1 MPTSSVGVCHMTWW
15 LFCPFLLSLLTLLS
29 ILPIK
34 SAHHCHKEYPVSLFF
49 IFLLSMPLSFRVMP
63 RNCFIILQRQVLFLK
78 ELQGHL
84 LKSLPPRVLGSWG
97 EDSSKQWKQQI
108 KLHRTHSLGT
118 TRRQTTWHTASHLYV
133 EKQAPN
139 SSKVNLWNPSA
150 ITHAEQRSLKKCTR
164 RGRKDWDKNPL
175 EKESWPTC
183 ENCEKRI
190 LITMKVMNSVEML
203 NSVSRTQ

>member
-1 MPTSSVGVCHMTWW
+1 MPTSSVGVCHMTRW

-139 SSKVNLWNPSA
+139 SSKVNFWNPSA
-150 ITHAEQRSLKKCTR
+150 NTHAEKGLWKNAQGEERIEIKTPWKRKLTHVWKLWKKNLNNDE
-164 RGRKDWDKNPL
+164 GNEFSGD
-175 EKESWPTC
+175 
-183 ENCEKRI
+183 
-190 LITMKVMNSVEML
+190 VEF
-203 NSVSRTQ
+203 SK